1 MDEIEKYY
9 KILNLQP
16 GASLDEVKQG
26 YRKLAFVWH
35 PDRYP
40 HDSRLQA
47 RAEQKFKEINYAY
60 VRLRLILTD
69 SPTSVA
75 SATRQPPPPPSQ
87 TDSTASNYSY
97 YRNRPPNQAYS
108 TAPTQPDSLV
118 PWGWLAGTL
127 LGYTLIGWILATL
140 TIPPW
145 VWTFTGMAW
154 FTITIAAAVGPRVA
168 ESWFMALVF
177 AGTLAG
183 WMIGNQAGGGI
194 TAIVWGMIGAA
205 LGAIAGSE
213 APPLKAVIW
222 VLALSGIS
230 GITGLVAGSKTG
242 DWRGALLG
250 GMMGATLGAT
260 MGIVSDSMFK
270 IKTRSKM
277 GAGSVFGLGFG
288 AWLGAWTGAG
298 SDAVV
303 RAIEKTGLDMI
314 IGAWGAIAVVAG
326 VVAQMV
332 SGEKLIESFNQFYTF
347 VILAATSG
355 FGLVLGWWLASN
367 G

>member
-1 MDEIEKYY
+1 MDEIEQYY

-16 GASLDEVKQG
+16 GASLDEVKQA

-47 RAEQKFKEINYAY
+47 RAEQQFKEINYAY

-75 SATRQPPPPPSQ
+75 SRTRPSPPP
-87 TDSTASNYSY
+87 TYSTASNHYSY
-97 YRNRPPNQAYS
+97 DRNRPPEQTS
-108 TAPTQPDSLV
+108 SVPSKQPNSLV

-145 VWTFTGMAW
+145 IWTFTGMAW
-154 FTITIAAAVGPRVA
+154 FAITIAAAVGPGVA

-183 WMIGNQAGGGI
+183 WMIGNQAGGSI
-194 TAIVWGMIGAA
+194 TAIVWGIIGAA

-213 APPLKAVIW
+213 APPPKAIIW
-222 VLALSGIS
+222 ILTLSGIS

-242 DWRGALLG
+242 DWRGSLLG
-250 GMMGATLGAT
+250 GMIGATLGAT

-270 IKTRSKM
+270 VKTRSKM

-288 AWLGAWTGAG
+288 AWFGAWTGAG

-355 FGLVLGWWLASN
+355 LGLVLGWWLASN